1 MIYFD
6 NSATTKPFPEALKSF
21 QQVSER
27 YYANPSSI
35 HSFGSETEKLLLQSK
50 KQAAQLLNVN
60 QEEIIFTSGGTEGN
74 NLAIKGIALQ
84 HQNRGKHIITTTIEH
99 PSVLEACRSLES
111 LGFEVT
117 YLPVDEEGRLS
128 GDDVKNAIRNDT
140 ILLSVMHVNNELGTV
155 QPIEEIG
162 HIASQHPKMFF
173 HVDHVQGLG
182 KLSLNFH
189 SSHIDLCTMSSHKIH
204 GLKGAGM
211 LYVKRNTSL
220 FPLLHGGSQEASY
233 RAGTENLAG
242 IVAMVKAL
250 RMILD
255 KQQSQYRHLQ
265 NLNKQLRDC
274 LKDVPQVMINS
285 PEDSAPHILNFSVPG
300 YKPEVVIHALGE
312 KGIYISTKSA
322 CSSKNADESAVLA
335 ACGHQF
341 KRSSSA
347 LRVSLSYDSTKEE
360 VETFCEAFK
369 DVMNQL
375 SEVMG

>member
-21 QQVSER
+21 HQVSER

-60 QEEIIFTSGGTEGN
+60 QEEIVFTSGGTEGN

-84 HQNRGKHIITTTIEH
+84 HQSRGKHIITTTIEH
-99 PSVLEACRSLES
+99 PSVLEACRSLEG

-117 YLPVDEEGRLS
+117 YLPVDDEGRVNVE
-128 GDDVKNAIRNDT
+128 DVKKEIRNDT
-140 ILLSVMHVNNELGTV
+140 ILLSIMHVNNELGTV

-162 HIASQHPKMFF
+162 RIAYQHPKLFF

-182 KLSLNFH
+182 KLPLDLH
-189 SSHIDLCTMSSHKIH
+189 EARIDLCTMSSHKIH
-204 GLKGAGM
+204 GLKGAGI
-211 LYVKRNTSL
+211 LFVKRNTSL

-242 IVAMVKAL
+242 IVAMVKSL
-250 RMILD
+250 RIILD
-255 KQQSQYRHLQ
+255 KQQHQYGHLQ

-274 LKDVPQVMINS
+274 LEDLPQVVLNS
-285 PEDSAPHILNFSVPG
+285 PKDSAPYILNFSVPG

-347 LRVSLSYDSTKEE
+347 LRVSLSYDSTEEE
-360 VETFCEAFK
+360 VETFCKAFK
-369 DVMNQL
+369 EVMNQL